1 MKVKFLLIVVL
12 LCMSFPENEKNKK
25 IPEEDENEIIE
36 EEENAQES

>member
-1 MKVKFLLIVVL
+1 MCSTTPDIGDDFLP
-12 LCMSFPENEKNKK
+12 SENEKNKK